1 VNPTF
6 GLPVIQERGYIIM
19 LGEWW
24 LVLPILIAF
33 ILGKVWLIMRASS
46 RKQR

>member
-1 VNPTF
+1 VKPTF
-6 GLPVIQERGYIIM
+6 VLSLIQERSYVIM
-19 LGEWW
+19 LGQWR

-33 ILGKVWLIMRASS
+33 TLGVVWLILRASS

>member
-6 GLPVIQERGYIIM
+6 ALSLIQERSYVIM
-19 LGEWW
+19 LGKWW

-33 ILGKVWLIMRASS
+33 ILGMVWLIVRASS
-46 RKQR
+46 QKQR

>member
-1 VNPTF
+1 VNPTIV
-6 GLPVIQERGYIIM
+6 LSVIQERSYIIM
-19 LGEWW
+19 LGKWW

-33 ILGKVWLIMRASS
+33 ILGTVWLIMRASS